1 MDKKLTTNCC
11 RLPFRTVF
19 LCECGFNL
27 HLLSTT
33 FSQL

>member
-19 LCECGFNL
+19 LWKCGY
-27 HLLSTT
+27 
-33 FSQL
+33 